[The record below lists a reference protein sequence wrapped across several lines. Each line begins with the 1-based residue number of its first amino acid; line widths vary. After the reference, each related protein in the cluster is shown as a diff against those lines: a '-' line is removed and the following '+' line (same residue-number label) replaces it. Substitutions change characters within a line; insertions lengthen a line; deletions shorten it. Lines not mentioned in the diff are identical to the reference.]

1 VFADF
6 HLHSTCSDGRLT
18 PAQVI
23 DAVADAGGEIV
34 ALTDHDTT
42 AGLEAAAAQA
52 KQLGVNFVNGIEMTT
67 YARGE
72 VVHMLGFGFDPA
84 DRALQA
90 ANTVANQVWAANQR
104 RWVDELAAQGFD
116 VSCQRDFAD
125 GPVRLPVL
133 IERLCRSGVASG
145 DPVQC
150 HALFRAFFA
159 ALPAAAYD
167 LLQEPIEAARVLAD
181 AGGIAIA
188 AHPLSIAPAHVPEI
202 LSVCDGLEALYAPYN
217 GSQRQALLELCERS
231 GKLYTCGSDY
241 HGYFT
246 AHYQNPKL
254 VLPRELEKRFSKR
267 GALHQNKS

>member
-1 VFADF
+1 MFADF
-6 HLHSTCSDGRLT
+6 HLHSSCSDGRLT

-23 DAVADAGGEIV
+23 DAVADAGVEIV

-42 AGLEAAAAQA
+42 TGLEAAADQA
-52 KQLGVNFVNGIEMTT
+52 KLRGVNFVNGIEMTT
-67 YARGE
+67 YGRGE

-84 DRALQA
+84 DLAVQA
-90 ANTVANQVWAANQR
+90 ANAVANQGWAANQR
-104 RWVDELAAQGFD
+104 RWVEALAAQGCN
-116 VSCQRDFAD
+116 VSYDRDFAD

-133 IERLCRSGVASG
+133 IERLCRRGVASG

-159 ALPAAAYD
+159 SLPAEAYE
-167 LLQEPIEAARVLAD
+167 LLPEPIEAARVLAH

-188 AHPLSIAPAHVPEI
+188 AHPLSMAPAHVPEI

-231 GKLYTCGSDY
+231 GKLHSCGSDY

-246 AHYQNPKL
+246 AHYQNPRFI
-254 VLPRELEKRFSKR
+254 LPRQLAERLRACASSVP
-267 GALHQNKS
+267 G